1 MAIYWGRQAFSVS
14 QVLGVAPRR
23 QMAAARAA
31 GDARAMMRI
40 ERFLCALRNAGR
52 RAILI
57 VDDGC
62 GDGRLLIR
70 AAKRARKLGF
80 VAIEA
85 KGFDRSSDHVARAAH
100 AAALAGRDPAIGF
113 SFCLREDGAPL
124 PVEDAEADLILVA
137 DGEGDASEIARVA
150 GPAGVIVNHG

>member
-1 MAIYWGRQAFSVS
+1 VAMSGGRQAFSVS
-14 QVLGVAPRR
+14 HMPGVAPRR
-23 QMAAARAA
+23 QMAAVCAA

-62 GDGRLLIR
+62 GNGRLLTR
-70 AAKRARKLGF
+70 VAKRARRLGF

-85 KGFDRSSDHVARAAH
+85 KGFDRSSDHVARATH

-113 SFCLREDGAPL
+113 SFCVREDGAPL
-124 PVEDAEADLILVA
+124 PVEDAEADLMLVA
-137 DGEGDASEIARVA
+137 DGEDDAAEIARIAV
-150 GPAGVIVNHG
+150 PAGLIVNHA

>member
-1 MAIYWGRQAFSVS
+1 MAVYWSRQAFSAS
-14 QVLGVAPRR
+14 QLIGAAPRR
-23 QMAAARAA
+23 QMAAVRAA

-57 VDDGC
+57 VDNSC

-85 KGFDRSSDHVARAAH
+85 QGYDRSPDHVARAAH

-113 SFCLREDGAPL
+113 CFRVREDGAPL
-124 PVEDAEADLILVA
+124 PVEDAEVDLVLA
-137 DGEGDASEIARVA
+137 AEDEDDGAEIARVA
-150 GPAGVIVNHG
+150 VPTALIVNHG